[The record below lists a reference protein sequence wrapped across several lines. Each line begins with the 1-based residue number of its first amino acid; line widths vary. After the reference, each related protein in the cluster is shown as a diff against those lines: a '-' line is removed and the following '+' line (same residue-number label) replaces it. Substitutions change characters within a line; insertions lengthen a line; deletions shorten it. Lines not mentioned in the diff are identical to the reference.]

1 MALKGSDIDAKV
13 RLLLAL
19 WELSAT
25 NPDVKRGDVNRKI
38 VRKGEKS
45 GDYQKFIEDL
55 EKKGAIAFADT
66 QKRKL
71 TPQRAAVRD
80 ALLTHLRTTDFAFS
94 AQVGKN
100 TANTLLQ
107 LIREAGAS
115 PASAQPA
122 EAAIASYDA
131 FKAAALDT
139 YDRLNRDYNLE
150 DLVPIYRLRREMGDR
165 VSRSDFNEW
174 VLKMQTEDLFQL
186 VGGEMLDLTPDKV
199 EDSISTKLSGLR
211 LYVQRLR

>member
-1 MALKGSDIDAKV
+1 MALKGSDVDAKV

-19 WELSAT
+19 WELGTA
-25 NPDVKRGDVNRKI
+25 NPEVKRGDLNRKI

-45 GDYQKFIEDL
+45 GDYQKFIDEL
-55 EKKGAIAFADT
+55 EKKSAIAFVDV

-71 TPQRAAVRD
+71 TPQRDVVRD
-80 ALLTHLRTTDFAFS
+80 ALLASLRSNFSFS

-100 TANTLLQ
+100 TANMLLQ

-115 PASAQPA
+115 PATAQAPVD
-122 EAAIASYDA
+122 AIASYDA
-131 FKAAALDT
+131 FKQAALET

-199 EDSISTKLSGLR
+199 EDSIKTKLSGLR
-211 LYVQRLR
+211 LYVQRLY

>member
-1 MALKGSDIDAKV
+1 MALKGSDVDAKV

-19 WELSAT
+19 WELGTA
-25 NPDVKRGDVNRKI
+25 NPEVKRGDLNRKI

-45 GDYQKFIEDL
+45 GDYQKFIDEL
-55 EKKGAIAFADT
+55 EKKSAIAFVDV

-71 TPQRAAVRD
+71 TPQRDVVRD
-80 ALLTHLRTTDFAFS
+80 ALLASLRSNFSFS

-115 PASAQPA
+115 PAAAQTPVD
-122 EAAIASYDA
+122 AIASYDA
-131 FKAAALDT
+131 FKQAALET

-150 DLVPIYRLRREMGDR
+150 DLVPIYRLRREIGDR

-211 LYVQRLR
+211 LYVQRLY

>member
-1 MALKGSDIDAKV
+1 MALKGSDVDAKV
-13 RLLLAL
+13 RLLLAI
-19 WELSAT
+19 WELSAA
-25 NPDVKRGDVNRKI
+25 NPDVKRGDLNRKI
-38 VRKGEKS
+38 VRKSEKS
-45 GDYQKFIEDL
+45 GDYQKFIDDL
-55 EKKGAIAFADT
+55 EKKGAIAFADA

-71 TPQRAAVRD
+71 TPHRDAVRD
-80 ALLTHLRTTDFAFS
+80 ALLASLQSNFSFS

-115 PASAQPA
+115 PGSAQAPV
-122 EAAIASYDA
+122 AAIASYDA
-131 FKAAALDT
+131 FKQAALET

-211 LYVQRLR
+211 LYVQRLY

>member
-1 MALKGSDIDAKV
+1 MALKGSDVDAKV

-19 WELSAT
+19 WELGTA
-25 NPDVKRGDVNRKI
+25 NPEVKRGDLNRKI

-45 GDYQKFIEDL
+45 GDYQKFIDEL
-55 EKKGAIAFADT
+55 EKKSAIAFVDV

-71 TPQRAAVRD
+71 TPQRDVVRD
-80 ALLTHLRTTDFAFS
+80 ALLASLRSNFSFS

-115 PASAQPA
+115 PAAAQTPVD
-122 EAAIASYDA
+122 AIASYDA
-131 FKAAALDT
+131 FKQAALET

-211 LYVQRLR
+211 LYVQRLY

>member
-1 MALKGSDIDAKV
+1 MALKGSDVDAKV

-19 WELSAT
+19 WELGTA
-25 NPDVKRGDVNRKI
+25 NPEVKRGDLNRKI

-45 GDYQKFIEDL
+45 GDYQKFIDEL
-55 EKKGAIAFADT
+55 EKKSAIAFVDV

-71 TPQRAAVRD
+71 TPQRDVVRD
-80 ALLTHLRTTDFAFS
+80 ALLASLRSNFSFS

-115 PASAQPA
+115 PAAAQTPVD
-122 EAAIASYDA
+122 AIASYDA
-131 FKAAALDT
+131 FKQAALET

-199 EDSISTKLSGLR
+199 EDSIKTKLSGLR
-211 LYVQRLR
+211 LYVQRLY